1 MFIPT
6 VPEEVRARGWDSL
19 DVIIVSGDTYIDSPY
34 NGAAIIGHWLIDNG
48 FRVGTICQPSVSD
61 GEDITRLG
69 MPELFWSVTSGCVD
83 SMVANYSPSGKFR
96 KEDDF
101 TPGGTNDRRPD
112 RACIAYSNL
121 IRRYAKGKPIV
132 LGGIEASLRRA
143 VHYDFWSD
151 SLRRSILFDAKADA
165 ITYGMA
171 ELSNLEL
178 AECMR
183 DGRDWSNAR
192 GICRIGREAPDGYI
206 EMPSYEEC
214 AADRARF
221 ADAFRIFYHNCDPVT
236 AAGLVQK
243 HGDRFLV
250 QNPPQRCLAPEEL
263 DRVYMLD
270 YEYAVHPF
278 YAKNGKVRAMDT
290 IKNSITTHRG
300 CYGECSFCAIAVH
313 QGRRVVSRTADSV
326 VAEAERIASMPGFNG
341 IIYDV
346 GGPTANMYG
355 IECPR
360 KAEKGACPDRK
371 CLYPR
376 PCPSLGIDHSAQIGL
391 LDRIKAVPGVKK
403 VFVTS
408 GIRFDMVVAD
418 EARGQDYVDCIVK
431 DHVSGQLKIAPEH
444 ISGEVLSR
452 MGKPGPNVLLDF
464 KDMFDG
470 SNRRQ
475 GKDQFL
481 TYYFMAAHPGCG
493 QRDMEELA
501 DFVHRDLRTNPEQV
515 QVFTPTPSTVS
526 TLMYCTGKDMDGRRV
541 WSEHVPGLKLK
552 QKQTLVPPSERQRDS
567 KIGRNRAGRRRCLLR
582 TSVPAKVSVR
592 RNPSVSAIWTLKCSR
607 RCPTG
612 TA

>member
-6 VPEEVRARGWDSL
+6 VPEEVRARGWSSL

-34 NGAAIIGHWLIDNG
+34 NGAAVIGHWLIDNG
-48 FRVGTICQPSVSD
+48 FRVGIICQPSVSD
-61 GEDITRLG
+61 GSDITRLG

-83 SMVANYSPSGKFR
+83 SMVANYTPSGKFR

-101 TPGGTNDRRPD
+101 TPGGANTRRPD

-132 LGGIEASLRRA
+132 LGGIEASLRRV

-165 ITYGMA
+165 VTYGMA

-178 AECMR
+178 ASCMR
-183 DGRDWSNAR
+183 DGRDWSGIR
-192 GICRIGREAPDGYI
+192 GICRIGREAPAGYT

-214 AADRARF
+214 AADMAKF
-221 ADAFRIFYHNCDPVT
+221 ADAFRIFYRSCDPVT
-236 AAGLVQK
+236 APGLVQR

-250 QNPPQRCLAPEEL
+250 QNPPQRCLSPEEL

-270 YEYAVHPF
+270 YEYAVHPY
-278 YAKNGKVRAMDT
+278 YAAHGKVRAMDT

-313 QGRRVVSRTADSV
+313 QGRRVVSRTPDSI

-360 KAEKGACPDRK
+360 KAEKGACPDRR

-376 PCPSLGIDHSAQIGL
+376 PCPSLGIDHSAQMDL
-391 LDRIKAVPGVKK
+391 LGRIKSVPGVRK

-408 GIRFDMVVAD
+408 GIRFDMAVAD
-418 EARGQDYVDCIVK
+418 EEHGRDYVDCIVK

-444 ISGEVLSR
+444 ISAEVLSR

-464 KDMFDG
+464 KDMFDE

-475 GKDQFL
+475 GKKQFL

-501 DFVHRDLRTNPEQV
+501 DFVHRELRTNPEQV

-526 TLMYCTGKDMDGRRV
+526 TLMYCTGRDIDGRKV
-541 WSEHVPGLKLK
+541 WSEHIPGLKLK
-552 QKQTLVPPSERQRDS
+552 QKQAVVPLPDRWDGE
-567 KIGRNRAGRRRCLLR
+567 KGRNRRRPHSAAAVLSLQRYVYRRMRRGLR
-582 TSVPAKVSVR
+582 YGP
-592 RNPSVSAIWTLKCSR
+592 
-607 RCPTG
+607 
-612 TA
+612 